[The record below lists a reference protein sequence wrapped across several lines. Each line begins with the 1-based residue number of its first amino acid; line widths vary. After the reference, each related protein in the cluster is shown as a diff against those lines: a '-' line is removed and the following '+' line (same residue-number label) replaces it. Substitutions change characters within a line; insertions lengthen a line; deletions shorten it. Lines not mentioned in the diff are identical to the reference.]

1 MGKCS
6 FRFEWITEQNKKW
19 LSQVKGDVHN
29 AYCKFCSTSFSVAA
43 GGRSIERHS
52 ERVKHIE
59 NQKKYENETA
69 FGKKV
74 PLQLSMNNALSNQ
87 KELEEKQSTLKDQV
101 LAAETQLTIA
111 LANHSIPES
120 FADCLN
126 TLLPKIFPD
135 SKIAGQ
141 MKLGR
146 TKASYMLQYGVGEYY
161 HKQIVKCMNTYPFS
175 LNIDESD
182 VNKKGVVNIN
192 VSFRNDDNLIQ
203 KANFSV
209 IEIPNGTTGCEITS
223 LVLSSLANEEINKN
237 NLMSVQTDGCATMI
251 GRNKGFLASL
261 RKEIPTIPDFGG
273 CQVHDGCNILKHG
286 AKHLNPNITELY
298 KCLHANLEKHSL
310 KRNRQFQHLN
320 QDLGFSYQ
328 HVPDFYE
335 VRFRYVLK
343 LAKYMED
350 NDRVLYVHYN
360 QLASEYLS
368 GKSISESEK
377 TIIQTY
383 LGDYINTR
391 LTNMF
396 LCAIGKEIISFIDN
410 FEKRSILVHERHGKM
425 MLLLGQFFSYFLKNG
440 GIKGGKITGQ
450 KLLEVDFKD
459 PSKLLDNRNIYIGN
473 TAKRFVTEELCL
485 AYDSELM
492 KSFFGS
498 VKRFYIECTSKMLK
512 YFKTG
517 LQSKLLRYL
526 QILSPTSQDLPLD
539 DLKKMWEYCARKSP
553 NVINGDEVDEL
564 ISELFKFKLANVK
577 VNDDE
582 VDFFSRAFLRS
593 RSTEKRFFR

>member
-29 AYCKFCSTSFSVAA
+29 AYCKFCSTSFSVVA
-43 GGRSIERHS
+43 GGSTIKRHS

-87 KELEEKQSTLKDQV
+87 KALEEKRSTLKDQV

-161 HKQIVKCMNTYPFS
+161 HKYIVKCMNTYPFS

-209 IEIPNGTTGCEITS
+209 IEISNGTT
-223 LVLSSLANEEINKN
+223 
-237 NLMSVQTDGCATMI
+237 
-251 GRNKGFLASL
+251 
-261 RKEIPTIPDFGG
+261 
-273 CQVHDGCNILKHG
+273 
-286 AKHLNPNITELY
+286 
-298 KCLHANLEKHSL
+298 
-310 KRNRQFQHLN
+310 
-320 QDLGFSYQ
+320 
-328 HVPDFYE
+328 
-335 VRFRYVLK
+335 
-343 LAKYMED
+343 
-350 NDRVLYVHYN
+350 
-360 QLASEYLS
+360 
-368 GKSISESEK
+368 
-377 TIIQTY
+377 
-383 LGDYINTR
+383 
-391 LTNMF
+391 
-396 LCAIGKEIISFIDN
+396 
-410 FEKRSILVHERHGKM
+410 
-425 MLLLGQFFSYFLKNG
+425 
-440 GIKGGKITGQ
+440 
-450 KLLEVDFKD
+450 
-459 PSKLLDNRNIYIGN
+459 
-473 TAKRFVTEELCL
+473 
-485 AYDSELM
+485 
-492 KSFFGS
+492 
-498 VKRFYIECTSKMLK
+498 IETC
-512 YFKTG
+512 
-517 LQSKLLRYL
+517 
-526 QILSPTSQDLPLD
+526 
-539 DLKKMWEYCARKSP
+539 
-553 NVINGDEVDEL
+553 
-564 ISELFKFKLANVK
+564 
-577 VNDDE
+577 
-582 VDFFSRAFLRS
+582 
-593 RSTEKRFFR
+593 